1 MTREEI
7 IDGLILMS
15 KDYPVDSKELFV
27 LQETVT
33 LLEGD
38 GIMGKI
44 NSMTVQAK
52 NPVIK
57 AISGTTG
64 EITIGGF
71 FEI

>member
-1 MTREEI
+1 MTKEEI

-15 KDYPVDSKELFV
+15 KDYKADSKELVV
-27 LQETVT
+27 LQEVVT
-33 LLEGD
+33 LLESD
-38 GIMGKI
+38 GIIGKI
-44 NSMTVQAK
+44 GCMTVHAQK
-52 NPVIK
+52 PVIK